1 MSFANSSIMGMTI
14 SGFSQFSMPT
24 PMLWNPLS
32 VKSPQ
37 QRPRATGPAPQTLLR
52 PRRPSN
58 VLQRQTRGTARP
70 TRPAVREPSP
80 SDFMSS
86 GAARTYRA
94 EELERAT
101 ERSSG
106 PRRDP
111 PTNFRRRASS
121 NLLRRGEGGGAGGTS
136 SIGTTR
142 RDGCAAASTIVSRER
157 RVASCPRRGKI

>member
-1 MSFANSSIMGMTI
+1 
-14 SGFSQFSMPT
+14 
-24 PMLWNPLS
+24 
-32 VKSPQ
+32 
-37 QRPRATGPAPQTLLR
+37 
-52 PRRPSN
+52 
-58 VLQRQTRGTARP
+58 
-70 TRPAVREPSP
+70 
-80 SDFMSS
+80 MSS

-157 RVASCPRRGKI
+157 RVASCPRRGKNMIEYDSHGGQRLLSVFGYRVPNFHLYPKTDTLCLTENAFGVHVQQHAVQLVSEFQQNNIKPPRAKSSLRRGSENG